1 MQNDETIDSHR
12 IDLAVLLG
20 ERLKTDAKKGLSS
33 KEHAL
38 RLEADGPNRI
48 SPPKTIPEWLK
59 LLKTMTGFFSL
70 LLLGGGI
77 LCFIGYALKKEVENL
92 YLGIVLVAVVI
103 LTGVFTYYQ
112 EKKSDDL
119 MDSFKSMMPNRCTV
133 VRDGKPVEV
142 NAEDLVAGDI
152 VNLKAG
158 DKVPADLRILECS
171 DDMQVDN
178 ASLTGESE
186 PCQTVSQLH
195 GHESTGVA
203 KHGFLRN
210 ASPQRELQGRCPLH
224 GRPHVYGS
232 DRQADHEHGQ
242 RQNTHRH

>member
-1 MQNDETIDSHR
+1 MVSKEKQNSTAVVQNDETIDSHR

-119 MDSFKSMMPNRCTV
+119 MDSFKSMLPNRCTV

-142 NAEDLVAGDI
+142 NAEF
-152 VNLKAG
+152 
-158 DKVPADLRILECS
+158 
-171 DDMQVDN
+171 
-178 ASLTGESE
+178 LTGEPFGRICERSWPTPPRRFINCTCSSSIRIIAPYESACPSNPITKQLESE
-186 PCQTVSQLH
+186 
-195 GHESTGVA
+195 A
-203 KHGFLRN
+203 I
-210 ASPQRELQGRCPLH
+210 
-224 GRPHVYGS
+224 
-232 DRQADHEHGQ
+232 
-242 RQNTHRH
+242 